1 MNYCPGTLK
10 LQIKVSSKIVR
21 VQIFLLNA
29 ECKIKRDNN
38 YSIFPGR
45 LNNKNL
51 PFSNS
56 KNFSDLGDKITF
68 NIFLKIAQRG
78 LFLFVWLLV

>member
-1 MNYCPGTLK
+1 MHYCRGTFK
-10 LQIKVSSKIVR
+10 LQIKVSSKIIWA
-21 VQIFLLNA
+21 QIFLLYA
-29 ECKIKRDNN
+29 EYKIKRDND

-51 PFSNS
+51 PLSNS

-68 NIFLKIAQRG
+68 NIFFKIAQRG
-78 LFLFVWLLV
+78 LFLFVRLLV